1 MSYLIPFLSL
11 LIPLL
16 IAYSFKTMS
25 KKNLTWMIKYKSHQ
39 IEIQNNYDFTVNP
52 PKGGGKLLI
61 DECEAQ
67 TWNLILPLP
76 TQPFVSIDGISAEI
90 YSIKLYGAG
99 AFRTKLSVEVNNE
112 FIYQDKLNI
121 FDKYLIRNP
130 KIIEKIKESSG
141 L

>member
-1 MSYLIPFLSL
+1 
-11 LIPLL
+11 
-16 IAYSFKTMS
+16 MS
-25 KKNLTWMIKYKSHQ
+25 KKDLSWTIKYKSHQ

-61 DECEAQ
+61 DDREVQ
-67 TWNLILPLP
+67 TWELILPLP
-76 TQPFVSIDGISAEI
+76 TKPFVLIDGISEEI

>member
-1 MSYLIPFLSL
+1 MNYLIPFLSL

-16 IAYSFKTMS
+16 IVYSFKTMS

-61 DECEAQ
+61 DEREAQ
-67 TWNLILPLP
+67 TWELILPLP
-76 TQPFVSIDGISAEI
+76 TKPFVSVDGISEEI

-112 FIYQDKLNI
+112 FIYQDKLNV
-121 FDKYLIRNP
+121 FDKYFIKNP
-130 KIIEKIKESSG
+130 KLIEKVKKSTG

>member
-1 MSYLIPFLSL
+1 MSYLIPILSF
-11 LIPLL
+11 ITPLL
-16 IAYSFKTMS
+16 LLHFLVKMS
-25 KKNLTWMIKYKSHQ
+25 TRNLTWIIKYKSHR
-39 IEIQNNYDFTVNP
+39 IEIQYNYDFTRKP
-52 PKGGGKLLI
+52 PEGDGKLFI
-61 DECEAQ
+61 DEREAQ
-67 TWNLILPLP
+67 TWGLILPLP
-76 TQPFVSIDGISAEI
+76 TKPFVSIDGISEEI

-99 AFRTKLSVEVNNE
+99 AFRTKLSVEINNE

>member
-11 LIPLL
+11 LIPFL
-16 IAYSFKTMS
+16 IAYSFKNMS
-25 KKNLTWMIKYKSHQ
+25 KKNLTWTIRYKSHQ

-61 DECEAQ
+61 DDREVQ
-67 TWNLILPLP
+67 TWELILPLP
-76 TQPFVSIDGISAEI
+76 TKPFVLIDGISKEI

-121 FDKYLIRNP
+121 FDKYFIKNP
-130 KIIEKIKESSG
+130 KLIEKVKKSTG

>member
-25 KKNLTWMIKYKSHQ
+25 KKDLSWTIKYKSHQ

-76 TQPFVSIDGISAEI
+76 TQPFVSIEGISEKI

-112 FIYQDKLNI
+112 FIYQDKLNV
-121 FDKYLIRNP
+121 FDKYFIKNP
-130 KIIEKIKESSG
+130 KLIEKVKKSTG